1 MNARVF
7 LLGWVLAWPASG
19 PVQAAESLVGAVTVT
34 EAWIRPAPPDAPV
47 RAGYARI
54 ENHGDV
60 EVVIDAARSEAF
72 DAVEI
77 HEMHI
82 VDGMMRM
89 RPVPQLRLP
98 PHESV
103 ALAPGGLH
111 LMLFRPTL
119 ALEMDA
125 AATIVFLH
133 GDEEVARG
141 HFVVGEGSNAGA
153 SASEH
158 EHAH

>member
-1 MNARVF
+1 MA
-7 LLGWVLAWPASG
+7 
-19 PVQAAESLVGAVTVT
+19 
-34 EAWIRPAPPDAPV
+34 EAWIRPAPPNAPV

-54 ENHGDV
+54 ENHGEV

-77 HEMHI
+77 HEMHV

-103 ALAPGGLH
+103 ILAPGGLH
-111 LMLFRPTL
+111 LMLFRPTA
-119 ALEMDA
+119 ALELDA
-125 AATIVFLH
+125 GATIVFLH

-141 HFVVGEGSNAGA
+141 RFVVGEGSSSDSAA
-153 SASEH
+153 SGH

>member
-19 PVQAAESLVGAVTVT
+19 PVQAAEAPAATVTVV
-34 EAWIRPAPPDAPV
+34 EAWIRPAPPNAPV

-54 ENHGDV
+54 ENHGEV

-77 HEMHI
+77 HEMHM

-103 ALAPGGLH
+103 SLAPGGLH
-111 LMLFRPTL
+111 LMLFRPTA
-119 ALEMDA
+119 ALESDVG
-125 AATIVFLH
+125 ATIVFLH

-141 HFVVGEGSNAGA
+141 RFVVGEGSSAGA
-153 SASEH
+153 SANEH